1 METGAGTGTG
11 TDAIDP
17 EAIRGAIQARI
28 QYPRVARAQGIA
40 GTVVVRFRVGPGGAP
55 EDLTIVQ
62 SAGDILDDA
71 ARRAVERA
79 APFAGGGWV
88 RVPVEFALRP

>member
-1 METGAGTGTG
+1 MGTGMST
-11 TDAIDP
+11 IDP
-17 EAIRGAIQARI
+17 DAIRGAIQARI
-28 QYPRVARAQGIA
+28 QYPRVAREQGIT
-40 GTVVVRFRVGPGGAP
+40 GTVVVRFRVGSGGAP

-62 SAGDILDDA
+62 SAGGILDDA

-79 APFAGGGWV
+79 GPFSGGGRWV